1 MTLTHTKRS
10 RAPGLTAT
18 AAKAAAELDQRR
30 TDIRAFL
37 EEEIAKSAAA
47 SAPCN
52 LLDQQLAAVVD
63 LLAGAKP
70 SIISLL
76 RDGNGGSAEAGR
88 SGWDAQGMRRGEEG
102 EGGGGEGA
110 VNGHAVSC
118 ENIARYSC
126 ESVVSCLVAFCLRV

>member
-1 MTLTHTKRS
+1 LTHTKQS
-10 RAPGLTAT
+10 RAPRLTAT

-37 EEEIAKSAAA
+37 EEEIARGAAA
-47 SAPCN
+47 SVPCN

-70 SIISLL
+70 SIISML
-76 RDGNGGSAEAGR
+76 RDGTGGSAEAGR
-88 SGWDAQGMRRGEEG
+88 CGWVVQGVLAGEEG
-102 EGGGGEGA
+102 AGAA

-126 ESVVSCLVAFCLRV
+126 AGGASCLAAFCVRV